1 MKKTG
6 ILLLLMEN
14 HEKEEEEKKAHR
26 VTPLI
31 MREDEVRRRGRVA
44 KPIGRQEILGASG
57 VWTEEKDKK
66 EDEEGYRSRIIQW
79 ITEHQ

>member
-1 MKKTG
+1 
-6 ILLLLMEN
+6 MEN
-14 HEKEEEEKKAHR
+14 HEKEEEKKAHR

-31 MREDEVRRRGRVA
+31 MREDEVRRRGREP